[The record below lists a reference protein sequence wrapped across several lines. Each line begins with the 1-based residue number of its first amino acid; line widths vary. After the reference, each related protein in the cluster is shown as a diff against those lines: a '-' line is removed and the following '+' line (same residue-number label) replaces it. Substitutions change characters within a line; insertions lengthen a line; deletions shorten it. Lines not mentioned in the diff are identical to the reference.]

1 MVGNPDDLPLEVAKP
16 GLRLGVHPKQ
26 HKERLCSCEHREG
39 WHDLSTD
46 ISPHGCRT
54 PGCPCQRFHAKPKS
68 SRRKSKTAK
77 ATKVVLNAITEAD
90 FQQLVIQ
97 TAEANGWLIWHDRD
111 SRRNRAGLPD
121 LLMIRGPVLLF
132 LELKTEKGKVRPEQE
147 AFIGRLKQV
156 KYVHADVV
164 RPRHFEQIAQVL
176 RSAKR

>member
-1 MVGNPDDLPLEVAKP
+1 MTRGKVCTCGHAAW
-16 GLRLGVHPKQ
+16 Q
-26 HKERLCSCEHREG
+26 HNGEG
-39 WHDLSTD
+39 PCVLWDTET
-46 ISPHGCRT
+46 IIANGPR
-54 PGCPCQRFHAKPKS
+54 CPCPKFQSKPKS

-77 ATKVVLNAITEAD
+77 AEDVVLKAITEAD
-90 FQQLVIQ
+90 FQQLVIA
-97 TAEANGWLIWHDRD
+97 TAEANGWLIWHDND

-132 LELKTEKGKVRPEQE
+132 LELKSEKGKVSPEQE

-164 RPRHFEQIAQVL
+164 RPRHWEQIAQVL